1 MAILFYLFLAVIVV
15 YAIVLAADGV
25 ESIDNWDLG
34 NIPYGL
40 DQTIKFIFKVLW
52 CCLVAVGTILLAI
65 LMAALIGAGNKDN
78 K

>member
-34 NIPYGL
+34 SIPYWL

-52 CCLVAVGTILLAI
+52 CCLVAVGTILLAV
-65 LMAALIGAGNKDN
+65 LMAALMNSNNKD